1 MLRHEH
7 AILTYPCDANDN
19 DYSEVIN
26 IIELP
31 GSWSEDKGRV
41 AITSDPEFDQNAY
54 GCSHEHDC
62 CGCWF
67 RSGYELHLIHHGDY
81 CQRWMLRRTY
91 SRNV

>member
-1 MLRHEH
+1 MLRDTYDVY
-7 AILTYPCDANDN
+7 TYPCDANDN

-31 GSWSEDKGRV
+31 GEWSESKGRD
-41 AITSDPEFDQNAY
+41 AIRDDSEFTDCSY

-67 RSGYELHLIHHGDY
+67 RSGYELHLIYHGEY
-81 CQRWMLRRTY
+81 TQRWMLRRTY